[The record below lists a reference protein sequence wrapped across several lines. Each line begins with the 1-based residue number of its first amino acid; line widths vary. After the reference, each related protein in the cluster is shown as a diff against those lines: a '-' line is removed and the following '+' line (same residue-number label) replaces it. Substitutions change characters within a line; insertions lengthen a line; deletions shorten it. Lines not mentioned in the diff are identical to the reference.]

1 MAKNK
6 IASLKVR
13 EIAGLKKLFYLCVR
27 KVEVKPGPVQ
37 LNSVRHAVE
46 FWHLPPH
53 IFILNPVSVSDKK
66 KKSSICLTLLPSQT
80 ICVGSGACLLGGLT
94 ISRGGIELW
103 LQLLSVVIGV
113 SIHCGACCVL
123 PAGAPRR
130 EEAPAQQEPDR
141 RTLSHTSLSQKHPGF
156 LSYVLLWQ
164 FNCSWLKACWNRGLP
179 CSSLHIN

>member
-1 MAKNK
+1 MCEEGRGQAWSCTAEPCQTCSG
-6 IASLKVR
+6 ILASPSTHLHLESRLCLR
-13 EIAGLKKLFYLCVR
+13 EKK
-27 KVEVKPGPVQ
+27 KG
-37 LNSVRHAVE
+37 
-46 FWHLPPH
+46 
-53 IFILNPVSVSDKK
+53 

-80 ICVGSGACLLGGLT
+80 ICAGSGACLLGGLI

-103 LQLLSVVIGV
+103 LQLLSAVIGV
-113 SIHCGACCVL
+113 SILCGACCVL

-141 RTLSHTSLSQKHPGF
+141 GTLSHTSLSQKHPGF

-164 FNCSWLKACWNRGLP
+164 FNCSWLKACRNRGLP